1 MEDLTETLDNLSI
14 QKVKPILK
22 WVGGKSKIVQEIL
35 SSIPKKIDN
44 YHEPFVGGGSVLL
57 SLLSSSIKVKYKI
70 YAYDFNQDL
79 INFYKHIQTD
89 AQEIIKKFKELKE
102 EFDTIIGNE
111 VIRIHS
117 DDEKKLSSRES
128 YYYWLRNQYNNISE
142 NSIYKSALFLFLN
155 KTCFRGLYRIGPN
168 GFNVPYGNYKHV
180 NIDEQNILDVS
191 RLIKDVVFKYCHFQD
206 SLKQIKKGDFVY
218 LDPPYYPEKEDS
230 FVKYTKAG
238 FDKKEH
244 DKLFYICKELNTQK
258 IKFLMSNSDVS
269 YVKDNFDG
277 YKKKTLSVQ
286 RQINSKNPGSQTNE
300 ILIFN
305 Y

>member
-1 MEDLTETLDNLSI
+1 MEDLTQTLNNLSL

-22 WVGGKSKIVQEIL
+22 WVGGKSKIAQEIL
-35 SSIPKKIDN
+35 SQFPKEIDN

-57 SLLSSSIKVKYKI
+57 SLLSSSVKVKCKI

-102 EFDTIIGNE
+102 EFDTITEDE
-111 VIRIHS
+111 VIRKHPN
-117 DDEKKLSSRES
+117 DEKKLSSKES

-168 GFNVPYGNYKHV
+168 GFNVPYGNYKNL
-180 NIDEQNILDVS
+180 NIDEQNILNVS
-191 RLIKDVVFKYCHFQD
+191 RLIKDVIFTYCHFQV
-206 SLKQIKKGDFVY
+206 SLKQIRKGDFVY
-218 LDPPYYPEKEDS
+218 LDPPYYPEKDDS
-230 FVKYTKAG
+230 FVKYTKLG
-238 FDKKEH
+238 FDKQEH
-244 DKLFYICKELNTQK
+244 DKLFSICKELNNQK
-258 IKFLMSNSDVS
+258 IKFIMSNSDTS
-269 YVKDNFDG
+269 YVKENFSD
-277 YKKKTLSVQ
+277 YKKKTLCVQ

-300 ILIFN
+300 ILVFN